1 MCSAGN
7 CSKCPSLS
15 LSCPASER
23 LEQGLS
29 FSPCHPSPHAPPLHP
44 SLLHPS
50 PLHPSPLHLSTLYP
64 SPLHLSTLYPSTLH
78 PSFFSAALLHRSPHT
93 PPYPSPL
100 HQSSLHPPL
109 NPSPLPL
116 SSFSSERNIPTLHP
130 CQFCLV
136 SGVLTPNCRCTFVA
150 FIQR

>member
-50 PLHPSPLHLSTLYP
+50 PLYLSTLYP
-64 SPLHLSTLYPSTLH
+64 SPLHLSTLYPSFL
-78 PSFFSAALLHRSPHT
+78 SAAPLHRSPHAP

-136 SGVLTPNCRCTFVA
+136 SGVLTPNCRCTFVV